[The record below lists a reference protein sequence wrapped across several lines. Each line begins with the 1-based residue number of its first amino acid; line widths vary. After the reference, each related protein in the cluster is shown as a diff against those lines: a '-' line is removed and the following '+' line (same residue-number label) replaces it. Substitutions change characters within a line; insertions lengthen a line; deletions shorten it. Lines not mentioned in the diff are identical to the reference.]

1 MPPQRRID
9 LILES
14 VRRLLRMGATPNL
27 LNLLQKQHPADLA
40 QIFAELPDRERHAT
54 FNVLVEKNGK
64 LAMEALSEIGPE
76 KGAELLALRS
86 AEEIARLLQEIPSDD
101 AAALIDH
108 LPDELSAVVLE
119 LIRPKP
125 GPGGGVSEL
134 LEYEEQT
141 AGRLMNPNVFALA
154 EELTAGEAI
163 TALQN
168 ARDVEMVFYLY
179 VVDERRH
186 LVGVVS
192 LRRLLLV
199 SPDTPLK
206 RIMTTDV
213 YSARVDTDQEE
224 VARQVASYNLLA
236 IPVVDAENKL
246 AGVITVDD
254 VIDVIKDEATEDVF
268 RLAGVSKDDGVL
280 TPPLESLRRR
290 LPWLL
295 INLVTAFIAASV
307 VGLFSGT
314 INEVVALATFMPVVA
329 GMGGNAATQT
339 LAVIVRG
346 IALGELTWGNARHAL
361 IKEGLV
367 GLGNGLANGV
377 VGAAGVWLFTRGDW
391 ALGLILMA
399 AMIINMFVA
408 ATAGTLIPLGLRA
421 LKVDPA
427 LASSVF
433 ITTFTD
439 VFGFLSF
446 LGLGKIFVR
455 FLHHG

>member
-1 MPPQRRID
+1 MPPPQRRIE

-14 VRRLLRMGATPNL
+14 VRRLLRMGAIPNL
-27 LNLLQKQHPADLA
+27 VNLLQKQHPADLA
-40 QIFAELPDRERHAT
+40 QIFAELPEKERHAA
-54 FNVLVEKNGK
+54 FNTLVEKNGK
-64 LAMEALSEIGPE
+64 LAMEALSELGPE
-76 KGAELLALRS
+76 KGAGLLALRS
-86 AEEIARLLQEIPSDD
+86 AEEIARLTQEIASDD
-101 AAALIDH
+101 AVALIDH
-108 LPDELSAVVLE
+108 LPEELSSVVLE
-119 LIRPKP
+119 LIRPK
-125 GPGGGVSEL
+125 PGGGVSEL
-134 LEYEEQT
+134 LEYEERT

-154 EELTAGEAI
+154 EDLTAGESI

-199 SPDTPLK
+199 PPDTPLK

-224 VARQVASYNLLA
+224 VARMVASYNLLA
-236 IPVVDAENKL
+236 VPVVDAENKL
-246 AGVITVDD
+246 TGVITVDD

-268 RLAGVSKDDGVL
+268 RLAGVSKEDGVL
-280 TPPLESLRRR
+280 TPPQESLRRR
-290 LPWLL
+290 LPWLGV
-295 INLVTAFIAASV
+295 NLVTAFIAASV
-307 VGLFSGT
+307 VALFSNT
-314 INEVVALATFMPVVA
+314 IDKVVALAALMPVVA

-346 IALGELTWGNARHAL
+346 LALGELTWTNARQAL
-361 IKEGLV
+361 VKESLV
-367 GLGNGLANGV
+367 GLGNGLA
-377 VGAAGVWLFTRGDW
+377 
-391 ALGLILMA
+391 LGLIAAIGVWAWKGSPVLGGVLAM
-399 AMIINMFVA
+399 AMIINMFIA

-433 ITTFTD
+433 ITTLTD

-446 LGLGKIFVR
+446 LGLATIFLR
-455 FLHHG
+455 FLQ